1 MVKLVDTL
9 ASGASARKG
18 VEVQVLSWA
27 PSFLVQA
34 TGSADSRSSFGSKRG
49 LFQLRARGACVIRLA
64 AVRLEIPDHP
74 VLGTI
79 LPSFLRSLGKI
90 AKSALLPVRECGQLL
105 YERLA
110 PIGVGFGETLVPIA
124 IHQYGFSCAA
134 PPGIKFR

>member
-1 MVKLVDTL
+1 
-9 ASGASARKG
+9 
-18 VEVQVLSWA
+18 
-27 PSFLVQA
+27 
-34 TGSADSRSSFGSKRG
+34 
-49 LFQLRARGACVIRLA
+49 VIRLA

-110 PIGVGFGETLVPIA
+110 PIRVGFGETLIPIA
-124 IHQYGFSCAA
+124 IHQNSFSCAA
-134 PPGIKFR
+134 PPDIKFR